1 MGKIRA
7 TKVATD
13 PLAEEHQQ
21 LVNEM
26 RELSRELR
34 DCIEEV
40 QRALFF
46 TTKLEGWSK
55 ADPVN

>member
-7 TKVATD
+7 TNVATD

-34 DCIEEV
+34 DCIEEMQSV
-40 QRALFF
+40 LSF
-46 TTKLEGWSK
+46 TTKLRGWPKPDS
-55 ADPVN
+55 VN